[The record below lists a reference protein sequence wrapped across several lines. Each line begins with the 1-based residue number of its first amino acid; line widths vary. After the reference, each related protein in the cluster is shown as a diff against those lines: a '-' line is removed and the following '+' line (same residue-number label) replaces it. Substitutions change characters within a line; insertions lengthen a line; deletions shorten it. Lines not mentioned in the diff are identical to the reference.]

1 MKNLIYYLFPLF
13 LIACKSETKEADN
26 SVQNLKEYSINQ
38 FMDNESVNGGSFSP
52 DKSKLL
58 VTSNRTG
65 VYNMYTVS
73 TKTGEFIPE
82 SKSDSSSVFSIS
94 YFPNDDRILFRMD
107 ENGNELNHIYMKDS
121 IGVTD
126 LTPYEG
132 SNSNFYG
139 WAENKESFFF
149 GSNKRDKRFFDLYE
163 LEISTFEPTLLFEN
177 LEGYNFNGISN
188 DKQSLALSKTV
199 NTNDSDLFIYNLN
212 NKSYTKINY
221 IVYLFLLVHQ
231 QYNY

>member
-1 MKNLIYYLFPLF
+1 MKNLIYYLLPL
-13 LIACKSETKEADN
+13 LIIACNSETKEIDN

-107 ENGNELNHIYMKDS
+107 ENGNELEFVDKIISKSHELREELNEKIEEL
-121 IGVTD
+121 VA
-126 LTPYEG
+126 
-132 SNSNFYG
+132 NFY
-139 WAENKESFFF
+139 K
-149 GSNKRDKRFFDLYE
+149 
-163 LEISTFEPTLLFEN
+163 
-177 LEGYNFNGISN
+177 
-188 DKQSLALSKTV
+188 
-199 NTNDSDLFIYNLN
+199 
-212 NKSYTKINY
+212 KINVAHLDE
-221 IVYLFLLVHQ
+221 IKALNIKLEKLEANVALLEARL
-231 QYNY
+231 NKLES

>member
-1 MKNLIYYLFPLF
+1 MKKFIYYLLPML
-13 LIACKSETKEADN
+13 LLACKSETKETDN

-94 YFPNDDRILFRMD
+94 TLKRLPIILWTTSSVFSRF
-107 ENGNELNHIYMKDS
+107 EFS
-121 IGVTD
+121 I
-126 LTPYEG
+126 LTLRKSTLG
-132 SNSNFYG
+132 
-139 WAENKESFFF
+139 F
-149 GSNKRDKRFFDLYE
+149 G
-163 LEISTFEPTLLFEN
+163 
-177 LEGYNFNGISN
+177 
-188 DKQSLALSKTV
+188 
-199 NTNDSDLFIYNLN
+199 
-212 NKSYTKINY
+212 
-221 IVYLFLLVHQ
+221 
-231 QYNY
+231 